1 MSTEKNREYKA
12 VVVNRFAKMTTPR
25 VMRTQRCTIYSTFN
39 YILFLEMNCVLVL
52 FFCAATLAFPQ
63 SKGELKFI
71 YALGGLFSIY
81 GEHILKPIYPQ
92 LS

>member
-1 MSTEKNREYKA
+1 
-12 VVVNRFAKMTTPR
+12 MTS
-25 VMRTQRCTIYSTFN
+25 Y
-39 YILFLEMNCVLVL
+39 FLEMNCVLVL

-92 LS
+92 LSWDKIFSIFSWVYK